1 MGELFQIHQLVIDIH
16 NNISS
21 KDHLLNEIDIFT
33 LFIEHSIKDITIN
46 YENNKYR
53 KYLLTILEKSKLAI
67 YKFNNRISESLQ
79 ITFIE
84 LYSFYEI
91 VSNVLNGINVFIKST
106 EYNWKYNYRINSENE
121 YIVL

>member
-1 MGELFQIHQLVIDIH
+1 MDDLFSINQLVIDIH
-16 NNISS
+16 NNIST
-21 KDHLLNEIDIFT
+21 KEQLLNEIDIFT
-33 LFIEHSIKDITIN
+33 IFIINSIKDITIN

-53 KYLLTILEKSKLAI
+53 KYLLTILEKSKLTL
-67 YKFNNRISESLQ
+67 YNFNHRISESLQ

-91 VSNVLNGINVFIKST
+91 VSNVLNGINVFIKSS
-106 EYNWKYNYRINSENE
+106 EYKWKYNYRINSENE